1 MEDRMPIDR
10 IEAWTV
16 DEPLTHPVEFGNMRF
31 ASRDYTV
38 VRITTSDGADGIAY
52 GLARGAPVA
61 RVIASLAGSV
71 IGREPEAS
79 TAIWDELYARTIT
92 SGQRGVA
99 LRAISL
105 VDIALWDLR
114 GKRAGSPVHGL
125 LGRRSDTVAAHV
137 GGGYYRERRT
147 LDDVAQEL
155 RGYVDAGFDLIKI
168 PAGGR
173 APREEETWVASAREA
188 VGPDVSL
195 AIDTHWT
202 WSDVR
207 SARRVLERLDDLR
220 LDWVEDPLWPE
231 ALSAA
236 AELRSQIRSPI
247 AIGDELS
254 GRWAYQQMLQPRA
267 SDIWRLDVT
276 TVGGFTEARRILG
289 LASAFGIPISPHIYV
304 ELHVHLAA
312 SDAAVISVEYVT
324 PGSEIDLSHRFLG
337 ATLTPVRGRLA
348 VPTAPGLGI
357 DLDIER
363 IRSSATESH
372 VA

>member
-1 MEDRMPIDR
+1 MPIDR

-31 ASRDYTV
+31 TSRDFTV
-38 VRITTSDGADGIAY
+38 VRVSTTDGAEGVAY

-61 RVIASLAGSV
+61 RVVASIGGAA
-71 IGREPEAS
+71 IGREPELS
-79 TAIWDELYARTIT
+79 TAIWDDLYARTIT

-105 VDIALWDLR
+105 IDIALWDLR
-114 GKRAGSPVHGL
+114 AKRAGVPVHGL

-147 LDDVAQEL
+147 PDDVAAEL
-155 RGYVDAGFDLIKI
+155 RSYVEAGFDLVKI
-168 PAGGR
+168 PAGGL
-173 APREEETWVASAREA
+173 APREEEAWVSSAREA
-188 VGPDVSL
+188 IGPDVGL

-207 SARRVLERLDDLR
+207 SARRVLERLDDLH
-220 LDWVEDPLWPE
+220 LEWVEDPLWPE
-231 ALSAA
+231 ALAAA
-236 AELRSQIRSPI
+236 AELRRHLRTPI

-254 GRWAYQQMLQPRA
+254 GRWAYQQMLEPRA

-289 LASAFGIPISPHIYV
+289 LASAFGVSVSPHIYV

-312 SDAAVISVEYVT
+312 SDAGVISVEYVT
-324 PGSEIDLSHRFLG
+324 PESEIDLSHRFIG
-337 ATLTPVRGRLA
+337 ASLTPTEGRIA
-348 VPTAPGLGI
+348 VPEGPGLGI
-357 DLDIER
+357 ELDFDR

-372 VA
+372 VR

>member
-1 MEDRMPIDR
+1 MPIDR

-38 VRITTSDGADGIAY
+38 VRVASSDGAEGIAY
-52 GLARGAPVA
+52 GLGRGAPVA
-61 RVIASLAGSV
+61 RVVHAIAGSA
-71 IGREPEAS
+71 IGREPEES
-79 TAIWDELYARTIT
+79 TAIWDDLYARTIT

-105 VDIALWDLR
+105 IDIALWDLR
-114 GKRAGSPVHGL
+114 GKRAGQPVHGL
-125 LGRRSDTVAAHV
+125 LGRHAETVAAHV

-147 LDDVAQEL
+147 PEDVASEL
-155 RGYVDAGFDLIKI
+155 RAYVDAGFRLVKI

-173 APREEETWVASAREA
+173 SPRDEEAWVSAAREA
-188 VGPDVSL
+188 IGPEVDL

-231 ALSAA
+231 ALPAA
-236 AELRSQIRSPI
+236 AELRRHVRSPI

-254 GRWAYQQMLQPRA
+254 GRWVYQQMLEPRA
-267 SDIWRLDVT
+267 ADIWRLDVT
-276 TVGGFTEARRILG
+276 TVGGFTEARRVLG
-289 LASAFGIPISPHIYV
+289 LAAAFGIAVSPHIYV

-324 PGSEIDLSHRFLG
+324 PESEIDLSHRFI
-337 ATLTPVRGRLA
+337 ASPLTPEAGRLR
-348 VPTAPGLGI
+348 VPTSPGLGVDV
-357 DLDIER
+357 DLDR
-363 IRSSATESH
+363 IRAIAVESY
-372 VA
+372 VR